1 MVLNKFPLKLEMIS
15 MAPFLGRTIHIW
27 KISKELNDIVKRL
40 LVKLKDKRHISN
52 VGVRMKWCEVFAIEW
67 ISQPS
72 TAVME
77 EASQDK

>member
-1 MVLNKFPLKLEMIS
+1 MIQ
-15 MAPFLGRTIHIW
+15 IW
-27 KISKELNDIVKRL
+27 KISEEQNDIVQQFVVNLNGKTHNS
-40 LVKLKDKRHISN
+40 D

>member
-1 MVLNKFPLKLEMIS
+1 MIQ
-15 MAPFLGRTIHIW
+15 IW
-27 KISKELNDIVKRL
+27 KISKEQNNIVQQF
-40 LVKLKDKRHISN
+40 VVNLKGKTHISY